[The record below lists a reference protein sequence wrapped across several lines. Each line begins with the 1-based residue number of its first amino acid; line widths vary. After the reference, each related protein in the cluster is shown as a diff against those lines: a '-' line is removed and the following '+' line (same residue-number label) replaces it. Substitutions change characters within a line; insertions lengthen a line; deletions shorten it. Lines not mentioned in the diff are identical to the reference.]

1 MRDTDVTLFQQFSNV
16 RKEFRRW
23 LAHLFYPQKDASN
36 VGGVGKLIPLLS
48 LNDKAYLEN
57 CEQHDT
63 GIFCGIK
70 EALDDIYY
78 GDREKCFQL
87 FYDIAR
93 NRVIA
98 VNYVSAA
105 QFIPPW
111 LTETEAMICTWE
123 PYYRGHSMKT
133 FIPAWNNVTY
143 GGGALPPSPRALEEH
158 LLEIGADIM
167 YQSYCDGVPLE
178 YILAD

>member
-1 MRDTDVTLFQQFSNV
+1 MILFRQFANV

-23 LAHLFYPQKDASN
+23 LAHLQKDVSS
-36 VGGVGKLIPLLS
+36 VSKQISVGKQIPLLS
-48 LNDKAYLEN
+48 LNDRAYFEN

-63 GIFCGIK
+63 GIFCGIN
-70 EALDDIYY
+70 EALDEIYY
-78 GDREKCFQL
+78 GDREQYFQL

-98 VNYVSAA
+98 VNYVSFA

-111 LTETEAMICTWE
+111 LTETEAKFCTWE
-123 PYYRGHSMKT
+123 PYYRGHNMKT

-143 GGGALPPSPRALEEH
+143 GGGALPPSPRKLEEH